1 MNVNIVIIFIH
12 VYIHNNYSWT
22 LNTFLCLWPSRH
34 LDLSALQLP
43 PFFSFLFPDLG
54 NHVAAKLGEPR
65 TYTFLLRCVAIEGQ
79 RG

>member
-12 VYIHNNYSWT
+12 VYIHNNYMG
-22 LNTFLCLWPSRH
+22 
-34 LDLSALQLP
+34 LSV
-43 PFFSFLFPDLG
+43 PFCASGHQDIWIFRPCSCRLFIYFFFPDLG

-65 TYTFLLRCVAIEGQ
+65 TYTFLLQCVAIKGQ